1 MKKTIA
7 ILLAAMMLFA
17 VTCCCAEP
25 LMGGWSVAE
34 DNGIT
39 EENKAVFDKAL
50 DGLVGVNYKPIAYL
64 GSQVVAGRNHCF
76 LATAT
81 VVYPN
86 AVPTLVMVFIYEDLQ
101 GNATVTNIAPLDM
114 AALSV
119 PAEPTAE

>member
-25 LMGGWSVAE
+25 VLGGWSVAE
-34 DNGIT
+34 NTGIT
-39 EENKAVFDKAL
+39 EENQAVFDKAME
-50 DGLVGVNYKPIAYL
+50 GLVGVNYKHIAYL
-64 GSQVVAGRNHCF
+64 GSQVVAGTNHCF

-86 AVPTLVMVFIYEDLQ
+86 AVPTLVLVYIYEDLQ
-101 GNATVTNIAPLDM
+101 GNATITNIAPLDI
-114 AALSV
+114 AAFST